1 MSRPLCKLAIPS
13 VLSDSTDSMVLKKE
27 IRPSVNGLL
36 RQMKKLTLAY
46 LLVT

>member
-13 VLSDSTDSMVLKKE
+13 VLSDSTMVLKKE
-27 IRPSVNGLL
+27 IGPSVNGLL